1 MSPLSGQGRA
11 TMNGDFGIP
20 FGAGAPSELAGAKMR
35 GSLKDNQGDPGV
47 LVTERITP
55 DCPLLV

>member
-1 MSPLSGQGRA
+1 MSLLSGQGRA
-11 TMNGDFGIP
+11 TMNGDFGMP

-35 GSLKDNQGDPGV
+35 GPLKDNQRDPGV
-47 LVTERITP
+47 LITERTKP

>member
-1 MSPLSGQGRA
+1 
-11 TMNGDFGIP
+11 MNGDFGIP

-35 GSLKDNQGDPGV
+35 GSLKDNQRDPGV